1 MAQFKLKN
9 IFTRK
14 RIIRFS
20 LLLLVLALV
29 GFAFTLS
36 TPKVVAVK
44 QMKVSKLEGKTMHLV
59 AEVEIHNANYFPINL
74 RKIQNQIFI
83 NDEAVAISQK
93 SDKVTL
99 ASRGN
104 TLLQLDVALNVKSL
118 AKVYAALQK
127 EDECEV
133 TVKGSYALKTLVST
147 FKLGNSH
154 TQTIN
159 LKDNR
164 DEITKFTIG
173 KEGLK
178 VQNLKTSSSLGG
190 MNISM
195 KLGLKNEHPFD
206 YKINFLDVDITPP
219 GNSTKLGHWRL
230 PRQKVI
236 HAHTLEY
243 MPVKFQI
250 SSDKLLSAISVI
262 YSKKVKAVGV
272 CQVVIAGEVFDI
284 PIKQA
289 IPLPAHQLVS
299 SQF

>member
-14 RIIRFS
+14 RVIRFT
-20 LLLLVLALV
+20 LLLFVLALV
-29 GFAFTLS
+29 GFVFTLS
-36 TPKVVAVK
+36 TPKVVALK
-44 QMKVSKLEGKTMHLV
+44 QTKVVKLEGKTMHLM
-59 AEVEIHNANYFPINL
+59 AEVEVHNANYFPITL
-74 RKIQNQIFI
+74 REIQSQIFI
-83 NDEAVAISQK
+83 NDQPVALSQK
-93 SDKVTL
+93 SDKLVL
-99 ASRGN
+99 ASRSN
-104 TLLQLDVALNVKSL
+104 TTVELDVTLDVKSL
-118 AKVYAALQK
+118 AKIYAALQK
-127 EDECEV
+127 QDECEV

-147 FKLGNSH
+147 FKLRNSN

-164 DEITKFTIG
+164 DQISKFTIG

-178 VQNLKTSSSLGG
+178 VQNLKTSSGLGG

-206 YKINFLDVDITPP
+206 YKINYLDVDITPAN
-219 GNSTKLGHWRL
+219 NSSKLGHWRL

-243 MPVKFQI
+243 LPVKFQI
-250 SSDKLLSAISVI
+250 ASDKLLSALSVI

-289 IPLPAHQLVS
+289 ISLPAHQLVS